1 MGAFKQKPYES
12 VSVGNGAFIADF
24 YVDEKKA
31 DIEHNYLH
39 LHTPNR
45 VFDMRVIG
53 YPFGYLLAA
62 LKQGKEEE
70 IHSFCVLLWRMTQE
84 IYQDGALAN
93 DIVKAFIKRDRR
105 LMREAERG
113 AKAITPEQEQAD
125 AAFMQEVIKY
135 AEASPKEREKMRKAD
150 RELIKEVLN
159 EERQAHGEPI
169 SDNR

>member
-1 MGAFKQKPYES
+1 MGIIKQKPYES

-24 YVDEKKA
+24 YVDEKNA
-31 DIEHNYLH
+31 DVEHNYLH

-53 YPFGYLLAA
+53 YPFGCLLAA

-84 IYQDGALAN
+84 IYQDVALAN
-93 DIVKAFIKRDRR
+93 DIVKAFTKRDRR
-105 LMREAERG
+105 LMRKAERD
-113 AKAITPEQEQAD
+113 AKAVTPEQEQAD

-135 AEASPKEREKMRKAD
+135 AEASPKEREEMREAD
-150 RELIKEVLN
+150 RKLMKEVLD
-159 EERQAHGEPI
+159 EEKEVHGEPF